1 MFEIYLSSY
10 SKRIYKKKAK
20 ITSVIG
26 IFIIIAISSLLHF
39 GFDFFGRSVPT
50 TFVFAV
56 NESVWEHLKVG
67 FFGGLIFYIIEFI
80 IYGKKFDNFIVGK
93 SVALFLIPFLTAVF
107 FYAYTAF
114 LKHNLVLDI
123 LTLALAVIIAQF
135 VSLGITLSNRK
146 IKKGPFVILLII
158 MLILFPLFTY
168 FPPKIPELFYDFA
181 HKRYGM

>member
-10 SKRIYKKKAK
+10 SKRIYRRKAK
-20 ITSVIG
+20 ITSIIG
-26 IFIIIAISSLLHF
+26 IFIIIGISSLLHF
-39 GFDFFGRSVPT
+39 GFDFFSRIKASAVI
-50 TFVFAV
+50 FAV
-56 NESVWEHLKVG
+56 NESVWEHLKIG

-93 SVALFLIPFLTAVF
+93 TVALFLIPFLTAVF
-107 FYAYTAF
+107 FYTYTAF
-114 LKHNLVLDI
+114 LKDNLVLDI
-123 LTLALAVIIAQF
+123 LTLALAVIISQF

-146 IKKGPFVILLII
+146 IKKVPFVILLII

>member
-10 SKRIYKKKAK
+10 SKRIYRKRAK
-20 ITSVIG
+20 ITSIVG
-26 IFIIIAISSLLHF
+26 IFVIIAISSLLHF
-39 GFDFFGRSVPT
+39 GFDFFGRIKASAVI
-50 TFVFAV
+50 FAV
-56 NESVWEHLKVG
+56 NDSVWEHLKIG

-107 FYAYTAF
+107 FYTYTAF
-114 LKHNLVLDI
+114 LENNLILDI
-123 LTLALAVIIAQF
+123 LTFVLAVIIAQF

-146 IKKGPFVILLII
+146 VKKGPFVLLLII
-158 MLILFPLFTY
+158 MLVLFPLFTY